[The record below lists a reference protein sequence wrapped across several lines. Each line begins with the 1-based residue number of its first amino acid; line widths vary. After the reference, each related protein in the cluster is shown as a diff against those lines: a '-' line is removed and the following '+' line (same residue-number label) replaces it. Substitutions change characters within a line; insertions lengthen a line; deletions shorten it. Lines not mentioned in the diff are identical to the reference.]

1 MRSTTSGSST
11 ATRAS
16 KSPSREAARKASIT
30 RLCSAGSA
38 TPSGRAPRTRRRAR
52 LASWRVAS
60 GVRSTIGAISSN
72 GTPKLSWRTKAS
84 RSAGESVSSTTSR
97 ARPTESASSAS
108 CSGSTL
114 SSVLTIG
121 SGSQAS
127 VDSSGRA
134 RRDRRM
140 SRQTRPTTVVSQPPR
155 FSIELSSVRAS
166 RSQASCTASS
176 LSSILPSIR

>member
-1 MRSTTSGSST
+1 M
-11 ATRAS
+11 
-16 KSPSREAARKASIT
+16 
-30 RLCSAGSA
+30 
-38 TPSGRAPRTRRRAR
+38 
-52 LASWRVAS
+52 AS

-72 GTPKLSWRTKAS
+72 GTREDVVEDE
-84 RSAGESVSSTTSR
+84 GEPFRRRERLEHDEQREADRVR
-97 ARPTESASSAS
+97 EQRLLL
-108 CSGSTL
+108 GVDL
-114 SSVLTIG
+114 SSVLDDRVG
-121 SGSQAS
+121 QPAS